1 MANAGIYYGRPS
13 TVIKVDF
20 TDNNVVSG
28 TAFSADSSYVLLC
41 AKTAGCHFAIGSAP
55 VATVAGSFYLPKD
68 EVITIKVSGG
78 DKISAIREASTSGS
92 LYATEMIWPK
102 NFG

>member
-20 TDNNVVSG
+20 TNSNVVSS
-28 TAFSADSSYVLLC
+28 TAFSADSSYVMLC

-55 VATVAGSFYLPKD
+55 VATVAGSSYLQKM
-68 EVITIKVSGG
+68 KLLLL
-78 DKISAIREASTSGS
+78 K
-92 LYATEMIWPK
+92 
-102 NFG
+102 